1 MNNLHNAAPLLVRIP
16 DGCYWCRKS
25 PGSMLVLGELHHVS
39 RQVAQ
44 LEVGEA
50 VVPEVLQQP
59 AAAGRHHVG
68 AAVAGPGRWEELA
81 AGVEEAG
88 RPAGVPVLGLGPG
101 RRRDI
106 ASAPVCQA
114 TWDHQGREEASQSH
128 PSHFHSM
135 KADYH

>member
-1 MNNLHNAAPLLVRIP
+1 
-16 DGCYWCRKS
+16 
-25 PGSMLVLGELHHVS
+25 MLVLGELHHVS

-88 RPAGVPVLGLGPG
+88 RPAGVPVLGLSSG
-101 RRRDI
+101 RCRDV
-106 ASAPVCQA
+106 ASTPICQA
-114 TWDHQGREEASQSH
+114 TWNHQVRQEASKSCPAHQHLKVHKNTSRPIIH
-128 PSHFHSM
+128 T
-135 KADYH
+135 

>member
-1 MNNLHNAAPLLVRIP
+1 MP
-16 DGCYWCRKS
+16 W
-25 PGSMLVLGELHHVS
+25 
-39 RQVAQ
+39 QVAQ

-68 AAVAGPGRWEELA
+68 AAVAGSGWREELA

-88 RPAGVPVLGLGPG
+88 RPTGVPVLRLGS
-101 RRRDI
+101 RRSRDI

-114 TWDHQGREEASQSH
+114 TWDHQVRHKASQSC
-128 PSHFHSM
+128 PSHLHLI
-135 KADYH
+135 KLQ